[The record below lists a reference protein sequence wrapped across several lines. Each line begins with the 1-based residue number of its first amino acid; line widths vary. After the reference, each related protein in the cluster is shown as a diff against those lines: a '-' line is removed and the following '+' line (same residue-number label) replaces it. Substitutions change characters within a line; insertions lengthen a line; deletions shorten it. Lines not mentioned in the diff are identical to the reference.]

1 VLQFRS
7 AYIWVATG
15 YLRRYDSRLISLV
28 GVCGIDPL
36 ATICIL
42 FSNLRATDFP
52 SIHSDLKA
60 MKTMS
65 AQPTIIIICRKLQT
79 NLLLKSW

>member
-1 VLQFRS
+1 
-7 AYIWVATG
+7 
-15 YLRRYDSRLISLV
+15 
-28 GVCGIDPL
+28 
-36 ATICIL
+36 
-42 FSNLRATDFP
+42 LRATDFP

-79 NLLLKSW
+79 NLLLKS